1 MLGGAKHL
9 LFLRIHKQTLHR
21 YGIEMTVR

>member
-1 MLGGAKHL
+1 MLGGVKHL
-9 LFLRIHKQTLHR
+9 LFLRVHKQTLHR